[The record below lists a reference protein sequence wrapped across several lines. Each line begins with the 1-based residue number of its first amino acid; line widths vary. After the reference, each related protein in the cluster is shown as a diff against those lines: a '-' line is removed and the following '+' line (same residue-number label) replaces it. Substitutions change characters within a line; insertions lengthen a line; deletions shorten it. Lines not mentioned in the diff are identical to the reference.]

1 MAVIGQTL
9 LSINFIIIDW
19 IISWDFQCTEFM
31 YELTIKEHVQLT
43 NGLIWFK
50 HVQVTISV
58 LRAEYVLLGDG
69 FVCVLFN
76 P

>member
-9 LSINFIIIDW
+9 LSFNFIIIDW

-31 YELTIKEHVQLT
+31 YELTVKEHVQLT

-58 LRAEYVLLGDG
+58 LRVEYVLLGDG